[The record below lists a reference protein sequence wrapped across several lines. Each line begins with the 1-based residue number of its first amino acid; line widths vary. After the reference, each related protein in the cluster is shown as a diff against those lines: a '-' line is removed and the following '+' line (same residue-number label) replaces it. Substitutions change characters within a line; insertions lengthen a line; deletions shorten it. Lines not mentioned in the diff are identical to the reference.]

1 MRKVWFIAG
10 ASSGYGRT
18 WARTALERG
27 DMVVGTARDVGML
40 SDLAAA
46 FGDSFLPIELDVR
59 DRDADVAAVK
69 AAHRHFGRLD
79 VVVTNAA
86 YGQFGMVEELS
97 EKEARS
103 QMDANFFGPLW
114 IAQAALPILRGQRSG
129 HIIAVSSDTG
139 SAAQPERGVYTASTS
154 ALRALS
160 DSLAAEVAQFGIK
173 VTFLQPARTGADWIE
188 EATKHSAVLPAYR
201 TNHRVPDGPRGAYPG
216 ADDQAAAAALMTI
229 VDADAPTRQ
238 ASVVPA
244 MDYVGAGYVA

>member
-1 MRKVWFIAG
+1 MRKVWFITG

-18 WARTALERG
+18 WARAALERG
-27 DMVVGTARDVGML
+27 DMVTGTARDVGML
-40 SDLAAA
+40 SDLTVA
-46 FGDSFLPIELDVR
+46 FGDSFLPVGLDVR

-139 SAAQPERGVYTASTS
+139 NAARPERGVYTASTL
-154 ALRALS
+154 ALKALS

-173 VTFLQPARTGADWIE
+173 VTFLQPARTGADWV
-188 EATKHSAVLPAYR
+188 EAAAEHSAVLPAYR
-201 TNHRVPDGPRGAYPG
+201 TNHRIPVGPLGAYLG
-216 ADDQAAAAALMTI
+216 ADDQAAAAAMMTI
-229 VDADAPTRQ
+229 VDADAPARQ

-244 MDYVGAGYVA
+244 MDYAGYVA